1 MKTRKQY
8 VQPVMTLVNVQLQ
21 TMIAASGDSALGV
34 GEGTKDASKSLS
46 RQGSFWDD
54 EEEE

>member
-34 GEGTKDASKSLS
+34 GSGTRNAEESLS
-46 RQGSFWDD
+46 RQGSSWDD
-54 EEEE
+54 EEE